1 MDKSKNE
8 LLKDINQV
16 VDDLLNDRAELTNF
30 VKEYFLLEGQIE
42 ELKTKNEGLELRHEA
57 DLEKIRNLKSEIRK
71 MKEKMSI
78 FELAHDKN
86 VVDTAKVYAENN
98 RLKEYLQK
106 TLKELDYAVHSNKLK
121 EIRLEYAEK
130 ALWHVEEALGVKLN
144 DEP

>member
-8 LLKDINQV
+8 LLKNINQV

-30 VKEYFLLEGQIE
+30 VKEYFLLE
-42 ELKTKNEGLELRHEA
+42 TKNEGLELRHEA